1 MQLRITVAAN
11 MKGLP
16 FKSHI
21 IPGLA
26 LNKLYSP
33 EPDAPQYTTG
43 DELDDLVLERA
54 GMQMGDNK
62 KTRQLK
68 EKMMLNVV
76 KRLEDRLAFATP
88 TKEPEEGGNE
98 QGEDANTEIAVEEP
112 EVEVVPRG
120 LEQEL
125 AEEEKEEKQ
134 ETQHIYTSMLP
145 EGQPN

>member
-1 MQLRITVAAN
+1 

-26 LNKLYSP
+26 FNKMYSA

-43 DELDDLVLERA
+43 DELYDRLLGRA
-54 GMQMGDNK
+54 GMQMGDNR

-68 EKMMLNVV
+68 EKMMLKIV

-88 TKEPEEGGNE
+88 TKKPEEGSNE
-98 QGEDANTEIAVEEP
+98 QGEDANTEIAV
-112 EVEVVPRG
+112 
-120 LEQEL
+120 
-125 AEEEKEEKQ
+125 K
-134 ETQHIYTSMLP
+134 
-145 EGQPN
+145 